1 MSRPREHARPPRPLL
16 GLLLLAS
23 GGLAL
28 FFGAYFL
35 LGALNGLTS
44 DGADAEF
51 RSLSSVFIVGGF
63 LLALPGAIA
72 AWTGWRLLTR

>member
-1 MSRPREHARPPRPLL
+1 MSRPGKPQPRPLL
-16 GLLLLAS
+16 GLFLLAAGGGALFIGAYLLLGS
-23 GGLAL
+23 
-28 FFGAYFL
+28 F
-35 LGALNGLTS
+35 NGLTS

-72 AWTGWRLLTR
+72 AWAGWRLLTR

>member
-1 MSRPREHARPPRPLL
+1 
-16 GLLLLAS
+16 
-23 GGLAL
+23 L

-44 DGADAEF
+44 GGVDAEF
-51 RSLSSVFIVGGF
+51 RSLSSIFIAGGI

-72 AWTGWRLLTR
+72 AWAGWRLLTR

>member
-1 MSRPREHARPPRPLL
+1 MSPSRQHNPQPRPLL
-16 GLLLLAS
+16 GLFLLAA

-44 DGADAEF
+44 GGADAEF
-51 RSLSSVFIVGGF
+51 RGLSSIFIVGGF

-72 AWTGWRLLTR
+72 AWAGWRLLTR